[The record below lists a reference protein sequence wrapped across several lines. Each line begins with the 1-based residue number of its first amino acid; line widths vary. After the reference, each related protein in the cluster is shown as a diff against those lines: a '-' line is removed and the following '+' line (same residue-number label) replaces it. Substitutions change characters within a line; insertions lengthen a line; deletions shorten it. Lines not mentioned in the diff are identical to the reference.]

1 MQTTAQSNDTDTET
15 SSQPAFSTT
24 SSIDETGQ
32 IYVLERLS
40 LGPEKRLST
49 WGSETYDAQI
59 TVDHVVIDA
68 NGTIYGKP
76 TPNPEKILQ
85 FTANGT
91 ATGYLVYGDDAYQ
104 LDSGNVALSLNAAQ
118 GGNTNT

>member
-1 MQTTAQSNDTDTET
+1 MSGDRNLSIWYT
-15 SSQPAFSTT
+15 SAELCLSRPAFV
-24 SSIDETGQ
+24 ETGQ

-40 LGPEKRLST
+40 LGPEKRLSP
-49 WGSETYDAQI
+49 WASETYDAKI
-59 TVDHVVIDA
+59 TLDHVLIDA

-76 TPNPEKILQ
+76 TPNPAAILQ

-104 LDSGNVALSLNAAQ
+104 LESGNVVLALNAAQ
-118 GGNTNT
+118 GGEH